1 MANQDKRPAPQPA
14 EDMFGRPT
22 DVRHEAT
29 PEGPSREQQA
39 PDQLPRKGR
48 DQMPRPQKD
57 KTPTRE

>member
-1 MANQDKRPAPQPA
+1 MANHDKRPTPQPA

-39 PDQLPRKGR
+39 PETPRKGR
-48 DQMPRPQKD
+48 DQLPRPQAD
-57 KTPTRE
+57 KTSTRE